1 MPKIP
6 AIVFRDANAVGIEE
20 FPRPTCAPGTLL
32 CRTRY
37 STISPGTEL
46 RTLRGEQQGARFPL
60 IPGYAWVGQV
70 EDIAADVTGFAP
82 GDWVCGRASA
92 PFEGMGSTWGGHAAF
107 HATPVSGYAAAVKL
121 PSQANPLDYVLTE
134 LAAIAWRGVSMCLP
148 SRNETAVVCGQGI
161 IGALATLWL
170 LQAGV
175 RVVAVELDATR
186 LERAC
191 RLGALTVDGR
201 AKDATAEVKALTG
214 GPVDIAV
221 EASASMAGARLVASL
236 LRWPHAFNQAISYRP
251 DEGAERTNYW
261 PRLCLLASYTQTL
274 ELPPAGLIETEGAL
288 VLRPRDRR
296 VADRCEI
303 VERTRKGLLRVADFV
318 EPPRPFS
325 EAPELYRQLRDEPA
339 KALTFILA
347 WP

>member
-6 AIVFRDANAVGIEE
+6 AIVFRSANAIGIEE

-46 RTLRGEQQGARFPL
+46 RTLRGEQQGATFPL
-60 IPGYAWVGQV
+60 IPGYAWVGLV
-70 EDIAADVTGFAP
+70 EEVATDVTGFAP

-92 PFEGMGSTWGGHAAF
+92 PLEGMGSTWGGHAAF
-107 HATPVSGYAAAVKL
+107 HVTPVSGYAAAVKL
-121 PSQANPLDYVLTE
+121 PPGADPLDYVLTE
-134 LAAIAWRGVSMCLP
+134 LAAIAWRGVSMCVP
-148 SRNETAVVCGQGI
+148 TRNETAVVTGQGI

-175 RVVAVELDATR
+175 RVVTVELDAAR
-186 LERAC
+186 LERA
-191 RLGALTVDGR
+191 RRFGALTVDAG
-201 AKDATAEVKALTG
+201 AQDAAAQVKAITG

-221 EASASMAGARLVASL
+221 EASASPAGARLAASL
-236 LRWPHAFNQAISYRP
+236 LRWPHAFNSAISYRP
-251 DEGAERTNYW
+251 DEGPALTNYW
-261 PRLCLLASYTQTL
+261 PRLCLLASYTRTL
-274 ELPPAGLIETEGAL
+274 ELPPAGLVEVEGAL

-296 VADRCEI
+296 VADRCEM
-303 VERTRKGLLRVADFV
+303 VERTRNGLLQTGDFV
-318 EPPRPFS
+318 EPPRPFTA
-325 EAPELYRQLRDEPA
+325 APELYRTLRDEPA
-339 KALTFILA
+339 KALTFILS